1 MLTYISC
8 AHTYICDKKYIC
20 LVIYITVTKC
30 EFSLK
35 TYKIRA
41 KMPRF

>member
-1 MLTYISC
+1 MNFSVFQRFMLTYISC
-8 AHTYICDKKYIC
+8 AHTCIFDKKYIC

-35 TYKIRA
+35 DV
-41 KMPRF
+41 